1 MDCVDNNIY
10 THCQQY
16 YLFQLNTTSKRCQ
29 RFERQPCRYS
39 WFHSF
44 SDMPSSIYSDTTLTT
59 QFSFVCCVALTP
71 SLTRLDRMPYLLK
84 RWQGPISIAIF
95 ITESEVR
102 KLATR
107 IAPFLSSR
115 RIVFSFY
122 VQKTI
127 TLDNIPYYREGKWS
141 VRQYSK
147 GMYPLNLLRDL
158 SIEAITTTHYLLI
171 DVDVF
176 LSSSLYTHLRDY
188 SNVLRNPNAV
198 LFLPLFAYRDDER
211 LMKCYSTNDCKQLYV
226 WRALLTGSW
235 NAIPT
240 DKLQLRIG
248 VNRGE
253 LGPFGKK
260 YHVASNC
267 WGHS

>member
-29 RFERQPCRYS
+29 RFERQPCRSS
-39 WFHSF
+39 WFHSY
-44 SDMPSSIYSDTTLTT
+44 SDMPSNMYSDTTLTT
-59 QFSFVCCVALTP
+59 QFSFVCRVALTP

-122 VQKTI
+122 VHAGQHPVLSRGQVVGASVLEGHVPTQPSPRP
-127 TLDNIPYYREGKWS
+127 LHRSHHHHALPPY
-141 VRQYSK
+141 
-147 GMYPLNLLRDL
+147 
-158 SIEAITTTHYLLI
+158 
-171 DVDVF
+171 
-176 LSSSLYTHLRDY
+176 
-188 SNVLRNPNAV
+188 
-198 LFLPLFAYRDDER
+198 
-211 LMKCYSTNDCKQLYV
+211 
-226 WRALLTGSW
+226 
-235 NAIPT
+235 
-240 DKLQLRIG
+240 
-248 VNRGE
+248 
-253 LGPFGKK
+253 
-260 YHVASNC
+260 
-267 WGHS
+267 